1 MICIFAPWLISL
13 SIIFYIISERVF
25 TVPNML
31 AETRGD
37 FMKEL

>member
-1 MICIFAPWLISL
+1 MICIFAPGLIS
-13 SIIFYIISERVF
+13 SAIIFYINSERVI

-31 AETRGD
+31 AETRRD